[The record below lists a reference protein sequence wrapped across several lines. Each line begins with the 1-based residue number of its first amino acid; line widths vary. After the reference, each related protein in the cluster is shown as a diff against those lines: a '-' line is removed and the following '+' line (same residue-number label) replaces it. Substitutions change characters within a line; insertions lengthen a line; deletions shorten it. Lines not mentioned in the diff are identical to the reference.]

1 MNLYSYE
8 PREALLSGKSKLDA
22 LTNQYLNNQQQV
34 FRSYNYQT
42 KQTTYFYKTNET
54 LTGHCTKPHF
64 IKKNYRLG
72 TRSLNPL
79 NLLKLANKPQSNEA
93 FLLKKPPNPPFSR
106 EREIIQQ
113 AEHFKDFQE
122 FLITNLLLFCQKA
135 QFTHLPLEQPHVSKL
150 KRNCDKSVNSH
161 FQTKP
166 VLHFNFA
173 PETVPLVL
181 AFLNNL
187 DFYSDYYDMSES
199 KEFYDAR
206 FTDLND
212 SRNAYLNH

>member
-8 PREALLSGKSKLDA
+8 THEAFLSGKSKLDA
-22 LTNQYLNNQQQV
+22 LTGKYLNNQQQV
-34 FRSYNYQT
+34 FRHYNYQT
-42 KQTTYFYKTNET
+42 KQTSYLYKTNEQ
-54 LTGHCTKPHF
+54 LIGHCTKPHF
-64 IKKNYRLG
+64 LKKNYRLG
-72 TRSLNPL
+72 TRSLNSL
-79 NLLKLANKPQSNEA
+79 NLLKVALKPKHQDNL
-93 FLLKKPPNPPFSR
+93 LLKKPPNPSTF
-106 EREIIQQ
+106 IQQ

-150 KRNCDKSVNSH
+150 KKNCDKSVNSH

-166 VLHFNFA
+166 ILHFNFA
-173 PETVPLVL
+173 KETVPLVL

-206 FTDLND
+206 FKDLTDA
-212 SRNAYLNH
+212 RNAYLNH